1 MSCRICLEEGG
12 TFVHPCSCKGEVG
25 NVHPAC
31 LTRWVEE
38 SKHDYCE
45 ICHSKYNMK
54 DRLACNIRRF
64 CSGFCSCYMGRYN
77 TTYSKFAFIIMG
89 ITCMTFFVNEFDFL
103 IVQTAVTG
111 LISAILLAYVYFFET
126 EDFKDRFH
134 NVIFIWKLAYS
145 GPFFLNAF
153 IYYLQFNQECE
164 IGCGILH
171 MECNEECPMWDA
183 LEAKQYTLMM
193 LVTTEVF
200 CIVCVFVIRMVI
212 IAYYNFRKLQFVDFD
227 DRESKPLLSSPINSP
242 SSSSASGGS
251 SASSSSSGD
260 SISLDVE
267 ALGTGNTSVSAAD

>member
-1 MSCRICLEEGG
+1 
-12 TFVHPCSCKGEVG
+12 
-25 NVHPAC
+25 
-31 LTRWVEE
+31 
-38 SKHDYCE
+38 
-45 ICHSKYNMK
+45 
-54 DRLACNIRRF
+54 
-64 CSGFCSCYMGRYN
+64 
-77 TTYSKFAFIIMG
+77 
-89 ITCMTFFVNEFDFL
+89 
-103 IVQTAVTG
+103 
-111 LISAILLAYVYFFET
+111 
-126 EDFKDRFH
+126 
-134 NVIFIWKLAYS
+134 
-145 GPFFLNAF
+145 
-153 IYYLQFNQECE
+153 
-164 IGCGILH
+164 